1 MKNLP
6 PISVLG
12 TISIALLALI
22 HLTIC
27 EVSIT
32 QTDGVPTLWYNS
44 SNTHVATYILDYFMF
59 PEIADDKY
67 YIQQRR
73 KSGMSETMYI
83 CVTDEWWMEI
93 SYHGSNCDYWESVGW
108 NTGADW
114 KYGPSFAKNRWSKYG
129 VPLLSRLSI
138 HKMDEGP
145 NSYRFRLNIV
155 NPSRSDNETYV
166 LGIWWQAGYYSARQR
181 FYLWDMYKNPKYQ
194 PKIAPQNKP
203 LKPHIATS
211 KDMVAITNPTFED
224 TLAIETGFSDI
235 NFWLEWMKYSA
246 NKHNKSNCYVCGKS
260 RPHLG
265 TVPLNIPLE
274 QENCFFSLFNDTK
287 TNDSQCEMWK
297 REYPILSKNPNPRS
311 TITIYPGNY
320 TCYTSNITPGRN
332 LKTFPPGYCANKRTT
347 VLVNQ
352 TRSLGDIYY
361 ICGDM
366 KLRTK
371 LDTPW
376 YGECALAKVIMP
388 LLMITD
394 DPNPP
399 SNTPANRKKRALPG
413 GSFDPHVYIDAIGVP
428 RGVPNEFKARDEV
441 AAGFESLFP
450 IVTVNKNVAWINYIY
465 YNQQRFVNDT
475 KDALKGIAEQLEA
488 TSQMTFQNRMALD
501 MILAEKGGTCVYISK
516 VEGCCTYIPDNT
528 GPNGKV
534 TLAIN
539 KLETLSIELKKNSGI
554 DNPWSQYF
562 GWFEN
567 WKQALVQISIFIL
580 VTLILL
586 GIIVYCV
593 IPCGKKLT
601 SKGIDKALMYYDIT
615 PSPVTSSDSKGP
627 DDYAQYLK
635 NWRNKK
641 GASLKNHVI

>member
-1 MKNLP
+1 MRNLSP
-6 PISVLG
+6 TSILG
-12 TISIALLALI
+12 TMLI
-22 HLTIC
+22 ILMVLTC
-27 EVSIT
+27 QATAEVDIT
-32 QTDGVPTLWYNS
+32 QKSGTYTFWYNS
-44 SNTHVATYILDYFMF
+44 SNTEVAAYKIDFCT
-59 PEIADDKY
+59 IAPCLNKHYAWQCDQY
-67 YIQQRR
+67 GTRNTPT
-73 KSGMSETMYI
+73 EAYI
-83 CVTDEWWMEI
+83 CVT
-93 SYHGSNCDYWESVGW
+93 SKYWGNKCAYWGSVGW
-108 NTGADW
+108 NSGHSYGYQPKEALSRKD
-114 KYGPSFAKNRWSKYG
+114 KYGESLLTRLTLHRQNRCDSKFI
-129 VPLLSRLSI
+129 LSI
-138 HKMDEGP
+138 KHPQSTDAG
-145 NSYRFRLNIV
+145 
-155 NPSRSDNETYV
+155 TYV
-166 LGIWWQAGYYSARQR
+166 LGESFFLNPSLTPFLLQ
-181 FYLWDMYKNPKYQ
+181 DMFNNEKYAQLKPPK
-194 PKIAPQNKP
+194 PRPNL
-203 LKPHIATS
+203 LKPHITTF
-211 KDMVAITNPTFED
+211 KDMMAVNNPTFKD

-246 NKHNKSNCYVCGKS
+246 SKHNKSNCYVCGKS

-297 REYPILSKNPNPRS
+297 REYPILSKNPNPGS

-320 TCYTSNITPGRN
+320 TCYTSNTTTGRN

-394 DPNPP
+394 DPTPP

-627 DDYAQYLK
+627 DDYVQYLK

-641 GASLKNHVI
+641 GALQKNHVV